1 MHHYYNIDVRITIA
15 NKIQFN
21 VVKSIRIENTIEKF
35 SDTAKIELPREF
47 KNAKKQNGR
56 LSIANKNLLE
66 IIKVGDTIKIE
77 AGYNGDLKT
86 EFEGYITEIGAEIP
100 LLIECEDEMYKLK
113 QMPQISKTFALVTLK
128 ELIQF
133 IAPNYTIE
141 AIDMP
146 LGKFMV
152 ENANPYKIIEE
163 LKQQYGVRCYF
174 DGKVLK
180 AGLSIDFKPQ
190 QKHQFVFGRNIRKS
204 SALKY
209 LTKEQRDRYYKA
221 VSIQKRTSKKI
232 TFEYGNVDAEH
243 RSLHLPCN
251 LSIHQVKT
259 ETKKIYHN
267 YVFDGYEG
275 SIDSWA
281 IPKTKAGDSAE
292 IIDPNYN
299 DKHRDMQLFIESVI
313 TTIDGSNGIKRQNK
327 LSFKI
332 N

>member
-15 NKIQFN
+15 DKIQFN
-21 VVKSIRIENTIEKF
+21 VVKSIRVENTIEKF

-47 KNAKKQNGR
+47 KNAKQQKGR

-86 EFEGYITEIGAEIP
+86 EFDGYITEIGAEIP

-113 QMPQISKTFALVTLK
+113 RMTQISKTFASVTLK

-133 IAPNYTIE
+133 IAPNYTVE

-146 LGKFMV
+146 LGKFMI

-163 LKQQYGVRCYF
+163 LKRQYGVRCYF
-174 DGKVLK
+174 DGKILK
-180 AGLSIDFKPQ
+180 AGLNIEFKPQ
-190 QKHQFVFGRNIRKS
+190 QKHLFVFGRNIRKS
-204 SALKY
+204 SSLKY
-209 LTKEQRDRYYKA
+209 ITKEKRDRYYKA
-221 VSIQKRTSKKI
+221 VSIQKGTSEKI
-232 TFEYGNVDAEH
+232 TYEYGDKQGEH
-243 RSLHLPCN
+243 RSLHLPLN
-251 LSIHQVKT
+251 LTLNEVKEWT
-259 ETKKIYHN
+259 QKIYN
-267 YVFDGYEG
+267 SNVFDGYEG

-281 IPKTKAGDSAE
+281 IPRTRAGDSADV
-292 IIDPNYN
+292 IDPNYS
-299 DKHRDMQLFIESVI
+299 DKHRDMQLFIESVV
-313 TTIDGSNGIKRQNK
+313 TTIDSSSGFKRQNK

>member
-15 NKIQFN
+15 DKIQFN
-21 VVKSIRIENTIEKF
+21 VVKSIQIESTIEKF

-47 KNAKKQNGR
+47 KNAKQQNGR

-113 QMPQISKTFALVTLK
+113 RMPQISKTFASVTLK
-128 ELIQF
+128 ELIRF
-133 IAPNYTIE
+133 IAPNYTVE

-146 LGKFMV
+146 LGKFMI

-163 LKQQYGVRCYF
+163 LKGQYGVRCYF

-180 AGLSIDFKPQ
+180 AGLAIDFKPQ
-190 QKHQFVFGRNIRKS
+190 RKHQFVFGRNIRKS

-209 LTKEQRDRYYKA
+209 LTKDKRERCYKA
-221 VSIQKRTSKKI
+221 VSIQKGTSKKV
-232 TFEYGNVDAEH
+232 TYEYGNKQGEH
-243 RSLHLPCN
+243 RSLHLPLN
-251 LSIHQVKT
+251 LTLNEVKEWT
-259 ETKKIYHN
+259 HNIYNN
-267 YVFDGYEG
+267 YVFDGYDG

-292 IIDPNYN
+292 IIDPNYK
-299 DKHRDMQLFIESVI
+299 DKHRDMQLFIESVT
-313 TTIDGSNGIKRQNK
+313 TTIDGSSGIKRQNK

-332 N
+332 K